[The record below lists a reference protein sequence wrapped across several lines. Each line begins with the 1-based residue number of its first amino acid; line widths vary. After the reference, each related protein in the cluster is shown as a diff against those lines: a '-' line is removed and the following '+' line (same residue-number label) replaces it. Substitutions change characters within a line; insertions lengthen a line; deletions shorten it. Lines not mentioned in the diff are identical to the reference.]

1 MRCAFGALAV
11 HKTKSNDT
19 THGAEALKTNKKYMI
34 ACAAGLLASAHA
46 VAENS
51 VTLYGIIDA
60 GVTYVSN
67 AGGAHQYLFDDGIS
81 YGNRIGF
88 MGTEDLGGG
97 ATAVFKLE
105 SGFRLGTGRLNQGGA
120 LFGRQ
125 AYVGLGNSW
134 GTLTFGNQYD
144 FAYDFT
150 ANYNVSAFANGYG
163 VHLGDFDRQ
172 SGDRLQNSVKF
183 VSNNFH
189 GIVIG
194 GMYSFS
200 NAAGNFHDG
209 SSWSVGST
217 YSIGNFSAGGNYTRL
232 NKPAGLAALDPYA
245 QMGVTS
251 MLGQTVATV
260 DPATGAVTDLYSGTP
275 FQIDSQSIFGI
286 GASYVFDK
294 LTVSGDFS
302 NTTFKG
308 FGNSSTMR
316 VYETGLQYQAMVDL
330 ALIAGYQYTTFEGH
344 HWHEVALGSH
354 YSLSKR
360 TDVYAGVDWMRA
372 SSGVDAVIGY
382 SFTPSL
388 SRNQTAV
395 RVGMRH
401 NF

>member
-1 MRCAFGALAV
+1 M
-11 HKTKSNDT
+11 KT
-19 THGAEALKTNKKYMI
+19 THKCLIG
-34 ACAAGLLASAHA
+34 CAAGLLAGASAHA
-46 VAENS
+46 QSS
-51 VTLYGIIDA
+51 VSLYGIIDA
-60 GVTYVSN
+60 GITYVSN

-97 ATAVFKLE
+97 LSAVFKLE
-105 SGFRLGTGRLNQGGA
+105 NGFKLGTGRLNQGGA

-150 ANYNVSAFANGYG
+150 AAYNVSAFGTGYG

-183 VSNNFH
+183 VSNAYNGF
-189 GIVIG
+189 VVG

-200 NAAGNFHDG
+200 NVAGDFHDG
-209 SSWSVGST
+209 SAWSVGST
-217 YSIGNFSAGGNYTRL
+217 YTIGNFSAGGNYTRL
-232 NKPAGLAALDPYA
+232 NKPQGLAALDPYA
-245 QMGVTS
+245 QIGVTT

-260 DPATGAVTDLYSGTP
+260 DPVTGAKTDLYSSTP
-275 FQIDSQSIFGI
+275 FEIDSQSIFGI

-308 FGNSSTMR
+308 YGNSSTMR
-316 VYETGLQYQAMVDL
+316 VYEGGLQYQAMVDL
-330 ALIAGYQYTTFEGH
+330 ALVGGYQYTTFEGH
-344 HWHEVALGSH
+344 HWHEVALATH

-360 TDVYAGVDWMRA
+360 TDVYAGLDWMRA

-382 SFTPSL
+382 SFTPSS

-395 RVGMRH
+395 RLGMRH
-401 NF
+401 SF